1 MIVETQHIKVG
12 ESHLKQCLEGIEKL
26 SVVQKHNFWYQE
38 WKILH
43 PIKYW

>member
-26 SVVQKHNFWYQE
+26 CIVQKHNFWYQE

-43 PIKYW
+43 PVKY